1 MIKKILHTLFFSLC
15 LCGIMILCDVCFF
28 DGLGPFWGYFIQTLG
43 FFILYPI
50 AVHLDEKGWNSWKKV
65 GNLFKRKKQ

>member
-1 MIKKILHTLFFSLC
+1 
-15 LCGIMILCDVCFF
+15 MILCDVCFF
-28 DGLGPFWGYFIQTLG
+28 DGLGSFWGYFIQTLG